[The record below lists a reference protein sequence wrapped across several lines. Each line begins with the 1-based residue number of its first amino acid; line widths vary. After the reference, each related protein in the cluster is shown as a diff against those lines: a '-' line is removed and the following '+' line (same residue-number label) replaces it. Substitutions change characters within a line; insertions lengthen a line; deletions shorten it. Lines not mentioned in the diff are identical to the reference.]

1 MLKWGEVGLSD
12 GISVF
17 QEGVVQFND
26 YIMVMSLFVFWF
38 VMLLILVEVVLKV
51 GGDREGG
58 GGLLLEAVW
67 TLLPMLVLVF
77 MAYPSL
83 VLLYVGES
91 FSEYSYQVLV
101 IGRQWYWDYVVNG
114 GVDSS
119 YMVADSSIEY
129 RVLDVDNRLVLPAF
143 TGVEILCTSGDVI
156 HSWAVPS
163 LGIKVDCV
171 PGRLNRVDLEV
182 LGGGVFYG
190 QCSELC
196 GVMHSFMPIVKKVL
210 PLGVMMNS
218 WVEWISGL
226 QIPYVVTLNY
236 IQLLCVV
243 ENYSDVDGAVC
254 LYSYC

>member
-12 GISVF
+12 GVSVF
-17 QEGVVQFND
+17 EEGVVQFND

-38 VMLLILVEVVLKV
+38 VMLLILVEVVLKT

-58 GGLLLEAVW
+58 GGLILEAVW

-91 FSEYSYQVLV
+91 FSGYSYQVLV
-101 IGRQWYWDYVVNG
+101 VGRQWYWDYVVNG
-114 GVDSS
+114 VVDSS
-119 YMVADSSIEY
+119 YMAGEGGSGY
-129 RVLDVDNRLVLPAF
+129 RVLDVDNRLVVPAF
-143 TGVEILCTSGDVI
+143 MGVEVLCTSGDVI

-163 LGIKVDCV
+163 LGVKVDCV
-171 PGRLNRVDLEV
+171 PGRLNRVELEI

-196 GVMHSFMPIVKKVL
+196 GVMHSFMPIVVEVIPASAL
-210 PLGVMMNS
+210 MGV
-218 WVEWISGL
+218 
-226 QIPYVVTLNY
+226 
-236 IQLLCVV
+236 
-243 ENYSDVDGAVC
+243 
-254 LYSYC
+254 

>member
-12 GISVF
+12 GVSVF
-17 QEGVVQFND
+17 EEGVVQFND

-38 VMLLILVEVVLKV
+38 VMLLVLVEVVLKT

-58 GGLLLEAVW
+58 GGLILEAVW

-91 FSEYSYQVLV
+91 FSGYSYQVLV
-101 IGRQWYWDYVVNG
+101 VGRQWYWDYVVNG
-114 GVDSS
+114 AVDCS
-119 YMVADSSIEY
+119 YMVGEGGSGY
-129 RVLDVDNRLVLPAF
+129 RVLDVDNRLVVPAF
-143 TGVEILCTSGDVI
+143 MGVEVLCTSGDVI

-163 LGIKVDCV
+163 LGVKVDCV
-171 PGRLNRVDLEV
+171 PGRLNRVELEI

-196 GVMHSFMPIVKKVL
+196 GVMHSFMPIVVEVIPASAL
-210 PLGVMMNS
+210 MGV
-218 WVEWISGL
+218 
-226 QIPYVVTLNY
+226 
-236 IQLLCVV
+236 
-243 ENYSDVDGAVC
+243 
-254 LYSYC
+254 